1 MFYGEM
7 LKRLLEC
14 LAAPA
19 GAVWSRT
26 AQGNLQLQF
35 QINIKEVGLDR
46 SEEARKSHEE
56 LLRALVIQPRP
67 LHLLPRSGVGPSHPG
82 AAGPGNPTDF
92 LLLLVPV
99 MVNEQVGGL
108 LEVWQGPARPLNAV
122 PGFLQFMTMMADLI
136 TRYQRNQ
143 MLGQMTGQQQLWT
156 QLEAFA
162 RLAHSSLNPVEVGY
176 HIANEG
182 RRLVECD
189 RVSVAVRYGKRVVIE
204 AISGADVV
212 EKRSNLVVLMRK
224 LCDSVLQWG
233 EKLVFIGTKDESL
246 PPRVL

>member
-1 MFYGEM
+1 STFYGEM

-19 GAVWSRT
+19 GAVWTRT

-35 QINIKEVGLDR
+35 QINMKEAGLDR
-46 SEEARKSHEE
+46 SEESRKAHEE
-56 LLRALVIQPRP
+56 LLRALVMQPRP
-67 LHLLPRSGVGPSHPG
+67 IHLLPHSGVGRAQAG
-82 AAGPGNPTDF
+82 AAGGGNPTDF

-99 MVNEQVGGL
+99 MMNEQVGGL

-122 PGFLQFMTMMADLI
+122 PGFLQFMAMMADLV

-162 RLAHSSLNPVEVGY
+162 KLAHSSLNPVEAGY

-189 RVSVAVRYGKRVVIE
+189 RVSVAVRYGRKVVIE

-212 EKRSNLVVLMRK
+212 EKRSNLVVHMRQ
-224 LCDSVLQWG
+224 LCDEVVKWG
-233 EKLVFIGTKDESL
+233 EKLVFTGTKDDS
-246 PPRVL
+246 